1 MSLSRLGFRLGKAPE
16 QFLAQVPRGIE
27 GAQLV
32 RTRRR
37 GTAIV
42 ETPKGILLVSLDGTN
57 FTLPGGG
64 AKLNESR
71 RNAAIRELM
80 EETGM
85 KAVSLTPLF
94 EFLGEIHD
102 GPRGGSFRNAHK
114 VFLVTATGTPEP
126 GQEVKAVAYLHGA
139 GPALTPS
146 ATKIIEKYRSLP
158 HRPSPTRKNV

>member
-1 MSLSRLGFRLGKAPE
+1 MA
-16 QFLAQVPRGIE
+16 
-27 GAQLV
+27 V

-64 AKLNESR
+64 AKLKESR
-71 RNAAIRELM
+71 RKAAIRELM

-94 EFLGEIHD
+94 EFLGGTHP

-114 VFLVTATGTPEP
+114 VFLVKATGTPKP
-126 GQEVKAVAYLHGA
+126 GQEVKAVAYLKES

-146 ATKIIEKYRSLP
+146 AKKIIEKYRSLTS
-158 HRPSPTRKNV
+158 RPSPPTA

>member
-1 MSLSRLGFRLGKAPE
+1 MSPEWIELAPE
-16 QFLAQVPRGIE
+16 QFLAQVSRGIE
-27 GAQLV
+27 GGHLV

-42 ETPKGILLVSLDGTN
+42 DTPKGILVVSLDGNN

-64 AKLNESR
+64 AKEKESR
-71 RNAAIRELM
+71 RQAAIRELM

-85 KAVSLTPLF
+85 KAVGLTALF
-94 EFLGEIHD
+94 EFMGGIHE

-126 GQEVKAVAYLHGA
+126 RQEVKGIAYYDGSA
-139 GPALTPS
+139 PSLTPS
-146 ATKIIEKYRSLP
+146 ATKIIARYLYSRTK
-158 HRPSPTRKNV
+158 RPARRTK